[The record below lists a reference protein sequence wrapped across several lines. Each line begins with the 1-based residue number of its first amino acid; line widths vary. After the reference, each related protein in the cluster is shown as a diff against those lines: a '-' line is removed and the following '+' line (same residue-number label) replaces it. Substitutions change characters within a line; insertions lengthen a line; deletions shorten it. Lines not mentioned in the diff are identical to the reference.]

1 MEQVPEERECGD
13 AQAEMQAVD
22 HDSDAAEECQ
32 GNEDDLR
39 FKQKVN
45 SIDCIEDM
53 RILPKAESRFFIPLC
68 RMIPMPIVRPSLDS
82 DIKRLEAAFTHGYRP
97 GSSAF
102 YVSVCDEK
110 GETKTLS
117 TEDIERMS
125 PLWKLESTQFDARL
139 QQNEHLKH
147 LVGRMFFICDGN
159 HRFQAW
165 TAFIERL
172 HRDDPV
178 WHYSVDSIVLD
189 PSGKTALLLHA
200 MHDINK

>member
-1 MEQVPEERECGD
+1 MEEDNTPAPCDEIRDIDV
-13 AQAEMQAVD
+13 
-22 HDSDAAEECQ
+22 DSDVAEECK
-32 GNEDDLR
+32 GNEDELR

-53 RILPKAESRFFIPLC
+53 RISPKEESRFFIPLC
-68 RMIPMPIVRPSLDS
+68 RMIPMPIVRPSLES

-102 YVSVCDEK
+102 YVSICDEK
-110 GETKTLS
+110 GVIHKLS
-117 TEDIERMS
+117 PEDKDHMS
-125 PLWKLESTQFDARL
+125 PLWKHESNQFDERL
-139 QQNEHLKH
+139 QENENLKH

-165 TAFIERL
+165 TAFIDRL
-172 HRDDPV
+172 HKDDPG

-189 PSGKTALLLHA
+189 PSGRTALLLHA